1 MAESIRQ
8 QGTPPKSVLFACNL
22 NRVRSPM
29 AAALLARAGRGRIV
43 VDSCGIAPA
52 EEIDPFAWAAMSE
65 IGVDL
70 GEHVPKAFGDLD
82 PTAFELVISLTP
94 EAHRYAEERFHG
106 SGVAL
111 DVWEVDDPTL
121 VEGSR
126 EQRMAAYRAVR
137 DALRR
142 RLSQR
147 FPPE

>member
-1 MAESIRQ
+1 MAEAIRQ
-8 QGTPPKSVLFACNL
+8 QGTPPRSVLFVCNL

-29 AAALLARAGRGRIV
+29 AAALLARAAKGMV
-43 VDSCGIAPA
+43 VDSCGLAPA
-52 EEIDPFAWAAMSE
+52 DEIDPFAWAAMSE
-65 IGVDL
+65 IGLDL

-94 EAHRYAEERFHG
+94 EAHRYAEERFQG

-111 DVWEVDDPTL
+111 DCWEVDDPTV

-126 EQRMAAYRAVR
+126 DQRMAAYRAVR

-142 RLSQR
+142 RLNQR